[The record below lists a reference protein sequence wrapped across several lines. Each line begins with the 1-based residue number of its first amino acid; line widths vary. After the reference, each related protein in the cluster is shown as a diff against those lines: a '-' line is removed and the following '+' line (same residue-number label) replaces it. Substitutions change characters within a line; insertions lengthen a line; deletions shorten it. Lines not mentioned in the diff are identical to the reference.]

1 MQQIQFIYEQLSY
14 RIIGAIYDVYN
25 NLGPGL
31 KEKTYKDAITIALNK
46 LQISFQR
53 EWCVK
58 ACYSGVVVGKR
69 FFDFL
74 IDNTIVLEIKI
85 GNYYAPQHM
94 KQTNDYLHVSK
105 LKLAILAYFGSDRV
119 RIKRLVNLY

>member
-1 MQQIQFIYEQLSY
+1 MQNINFIYEELSY
-14 RIIGAIYDVYN
+14 KLIGALYDVYN

-31 KEKTYKDAITIALNK
+31 KEKTYKDALVMAFKKI
-46 LQISFQR
+46 QISFQR
-53 EWCVK
+53 EWCVNIS
-58 ACYSGVVVGKR
+58 YSGIIIGKR
-69 FFDFL
+69 FFDFF
-74 IDNTIVLEIKI
+74 IDEKIVLEIKI

-94 KQTNDYLHVSK
+94 KQTNDYLRIAK